1 MSQGLPP
8 EEGGAKVSR
17 TPGPA
22 GDGPVPVSPMSGAV
36 GAGAVVP
43 VALATTLPGA
53 IGPGGAASVVPPPQR
68 LQPSLRI
75 VKGRNAGTRCPLVG
89 EKLTIGRRRADLV
102 LPDPEASSTHAEI
115 VRTGNT
121 FVIRD
126 LKSTNGT
133 FLNGQPVDS
142 SPLRSGD
149 EVSIGQ
155 TVMVWEAPDAL
166 ELPGLSVEIPIESTP
181 TAAAHFSLGIY
192 DGQTSIV
199 SVIGPV
205 EDVVSGFVDLDGT
218 EVLSLEQLGLALSLP
233 PRTVVQL
240 EFLAGPEK
248 GRVVNLTSGSIV
260 IGRYG
265 TDVVVKDG
273 DVSRR
278 HVALDFFGRDQIF
291 IRDLGST
298 NGCYLN
304 GEREA
309 FARLQS
315 GDTLVLGRTVVQVLV
330 KDVEPGR

>member
-1 MSQGLPP
+1 MNKSGPT
-8 EEGGAKVSR
+8 GA
-17 TPGPA
+17 
-22 GDGPVPVSPMSGAV
+22 
-36 GAGAVVP
+36 
-43 VALATTLPGA
+43 
-53 IGPGGAASVVPPPQR
+53 GGAARPGEQVPSATIPSSQPPAGGSGGSASVGRV
-68 LQPSLRI
+68 QPSLRI
-75 VKGRNAGTRCPLVG
+75 IKGRNIGTRCTMVG

-102 LPDPEASSTHAEI
+102 LPDPEVSSTHAEI

-121 FVIRD
+121 YQLKD

-133 FLNGQPVDS
+133 FLNGQPVDTS
-142 SPLRSGD
+142 LLRSGD
-149 EVSIGQ
+149 EISIGQ
-155 TVMVWEAPDAL
+155 SVLMWEAPDTVEMNAPAVEMPL
-166 ELPGLSVEIPIESTP
+166 EATP
-181 TAAAHFSLGIY
+181 TAAVNFSLGIY
-192 DGQTSIV
+192 DAQPAIV
-199 SVIGPV
+199 TAIAPI
-205 EDVVSGFVDLDGT
+205 EDTVSGFIDVDGT
-218 EVLSLEQLGLALSLP
+218 EVLSLEHLGVSLALP

-248 GRVVNLTSGSIV
+248 GRVVNLTAGNVV

-278 HVALDFFGRDQIF
+278 HVALEFFGRDQIF

-330 KDVEPGR
+330 KDVESTR